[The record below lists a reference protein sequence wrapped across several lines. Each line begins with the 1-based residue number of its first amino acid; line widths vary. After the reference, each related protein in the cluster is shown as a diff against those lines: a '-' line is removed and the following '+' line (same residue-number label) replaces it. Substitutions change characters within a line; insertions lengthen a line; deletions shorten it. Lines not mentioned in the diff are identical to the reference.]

1 MMTHLNMIKR
11 SKKENSSAKASFIP
25 RSFSAMGR
33 STFIALFSTLALVN
47 ITACSNTNAANVLNE
62 TTTIVPP
69 SAAEKPVKPKQSAT
83 SLQEQKPQPQASN
96 TANPYQKA
104 TDIATGAITISK
116 SAVSRDDWSLVASRW
131 QEAVNSLKT
140 VPSSSRQYKTAQKKL
155 TEYQDYLAN
164 AKLRAAPLPKTSC
177 SRDTNPQFFSIPIKG
192 RTGGTPIVE
201 VAFNDRTFD
210 MLFDTGASHT
220 LVTRSIAATLRLPVV
235 GASRMTIANGSTV
248 TLPIALAKSQGVD
261 GHVRVQVPVAVA
273 PPAMPIGLLGQD
285 FYKGYDVAIKEDA
298 IDFRR
303 RGSTPSVSQRK
314 GTCLVDASP
323 KSFSVPIVG
332 RRNNIPIVKVAF
344 NDQYQFPMM
353 FDTGASGTL
362 ITRSMAMKMRLM
374 PAGFTQGKI
383 ADGSVATFAIAFV
396 KSQRIAGRI
405 KRYMEVAVAPPQLDM
420 GLLGQDFFE
429 GYNYTIKENIIEF
442 SRQES

>member
-1 MMTHLNMIKR
+1 MMTQLKVFKV
-11 SKKENSSAKASFIP
+11 SQENSSAKASLIH

-47 ITACSNTNAANVLNE
+47 ITACSNTTAASFLNE
-62 TTTIVPP
+62 KANLVPP
-69 SAAEKPVKPKQSAT
+69 SAAEPPVKPKQSAT
-83 SLQEQKPQPQASN
+83 SLQEQKPQVSN
-96 TANPYQKA
+96 TVNSYQKA
-104 TDIATGAITISK
+104 TDIAAGAITISK
-116 SAVSRDDWSLVASRW
+116 SAVSRDDWSLVANRW
-131 QEAVNSLKT
+131 QDAVKLLKT
-140 VPSSSRQYKTAQKKL
+140 VPASSRQYKTAQKKL

-164 AKLRAAPLPKTSC
+164 AKLRAAPLPQKSC

-210 MLFDTGASHT
+210 MLFDTGATHT
-220 LVTRSIAATLRLPVV
+220 LVTQSIAATLRLPVV

-248 TLPIALAKSQGVD
+248 TLPIALVKSQGVD
-261 GHVRVQVPVAVA
+261 GRVKVQVPVAVA
-273 PPAMPIGLLGQD
+273 PQAMPIGLLGQD
-285 FYKGYDVAIKEDA
+285 FSQGYDVAIKEDA
-298 IDFRR
+298 IEFRR

-314 GTCLVDASP
+314 GTCLVDTSP
-323 KSFSVPIVG
+323 KSFGVPIIG
-332 RRNNIPIVKVAF
+332 RKNNIPIVEVAF
-344 NDQYQFPMM
+344 NDQYKFPMM

-396 KSQRIAGRI
+396 KSQRIGGRI
-405 KRYMEVAVAPPQLDM
+405 KRYMEVAVAPPRLEM

-429 GYNYTIKENIIEF
+429 GYNYTIRENVIEF
-442 SRQES
+442 HRQESTEG

>member
-1 MMTHLNMIKR
+1 MMQLNSFKR
-11 SKKENSSAKASFIP
+11 SKKANSSAKASLIP
-25 RSFSAMGR
+25 RYFSDMSR
-33 STFIALFSTLALVN
+33 STLIALFSTLALVN
-47 ITACSNTNAANVLNE
+47 ITACSNTTAANVLNE
-62 TTTIVPP
+62 KANLVPP
-69 SAAEKPVKPKQSAT
+69 SAAEPPVKPKQSTT
-83 SLQEQKPQPQASN
+83 SLQEQKPQVSN
-96 TANPYQKA
+96 TVNSYQKA
-104 TDIATGAITISK
+104 TDIAAGAITISK
-116 SAVSRDDWSLVASRW
+116 SAVSREDWSLVASRW
-131 QEAVNSLKT
+131 QDAVKLLKT

-164 AKLRAAPLPKTSC
+164 AKLRAAPLPKKSC

-192 RTGGTPIVE
+192 RAGGTPIVE

-210 MLFDTGASHT
+210 MLFDTGATHT
-220 LVTRSIAATLRLPVV
+220 LVTRSIAATLSLPII
-235 GASRMTIANGSTV
+235 GTSRMTIANGSTV
-248 TLPIALAKSQGVD
+248 TLPIALVKSQGVD
-261 GHVRVQVPVAVA
+261 GRVRVKVPVAVA

-285 FYKGYDVAIKEDA
+285 FSKGYDVAIKEDA
-298 IDFRR
+298 IEFRR
-303 RGSTPSVSQRK
+303 RGSTPSVSQNK
-314 GTCLVDASP
+314 GTCLVDTSP
-323 KSFSVPIVG
+323 QSFSVPIVG

-362 ITRSMAMKMRLM
+362 ITRPMAIKMRLI

-383 ADGSVATFAIAFV
+383 ADGSVATFAIAYV

-429 GYNYTIKENIIEF
+429 GYNYTIKENVIEF
-442 SRQES
+442 HRQASTES